1 MQKNPQLPNM
11 EFGRRLAV
19 EKEIEKTS
27 TLPLANAREPITAS
41 PVLQL
46 YTLLFT
52 VFDCSGHFLFYA
64 TMMGVKGERVIRC
77 GNPLHNTCSGEPDH
91 QSLCEN
97 HW

>member
-1 MQKNPQLPNM
+1 MSYPMCIQKNPQLPNM

-27 TLPLANAREPITAS
+27 TLPLANA
-41 PVLQL
+41 
-46 YTLLFT
+46 LF
-52 VFDCSGHFLFYA
+52 DYSGHFLFYA

-77 GNPLHNTCSGEPDH
+77 SNTLHNTCSGEPDH